1 MREAMTQQ
9 GINQKELVTR
19 TGISKQSISQYLSGK
34 YTPKEKA
41 LDAISKALNID
52 VARLTGEIVDKTDN
66 SKYLNIPVSV
76 AAKMMG
82 LGAQCIRIGLQHG
95 NFPFGTAIETSP
107 GNYRYYI
114 NPNKF
119 QDYTG
124 IKLEENK

>member
-1 MREAMTQQ
+1 MT
-9 GINQKELVTR
+9 IE
-19 TGISKQSISQYLSGK
+19 
-34 YTPKEKA
+34 
-41 LDAISKALNID
+41 
-52 VARLTGEIVDKTDN
+52 VARLTGEIVDKTEQ

-114 NPNKF
+114 NPKLF
-119 QDYTG
+119 QEYTG